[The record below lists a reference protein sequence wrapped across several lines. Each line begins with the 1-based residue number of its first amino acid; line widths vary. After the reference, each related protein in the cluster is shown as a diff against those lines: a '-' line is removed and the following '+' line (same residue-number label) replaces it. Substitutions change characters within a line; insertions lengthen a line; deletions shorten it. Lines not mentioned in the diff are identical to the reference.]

1 MSKSQALLAFILL
14 LVYFA
19 LHSVLAADAVKTW
32 LSNRLGRSYRFYRL
46 LYNLLAAVLLGGL
59 LYWMGQW
66 PEYALF
72 GTNAWTMFA
81 AGLLLATGAW
91 IGLGSLLQYDL
102 SEFTGLQAFQAKDT
116 SPNHS
121 QLNTK
126 GFNALV
132 RHPLYL
138 GLLLLLL
145 GWFLIFPGLSVLVLL
160 GSVLVYLPF
169 GIYFEELKLKRQFG
183 QAYLDYAKRVKCLIP
198 GLW

>member
-1 MSKSQALLAFILL
+1 MSNSQALLAFILL
-14 LVYFA
+14 LIYFA

-32 LSNRLGRSYRFYRL
+32 FSSQLGPSYRFYRL
-46 LYNLLAAVLLGGL
+46 LYNLLAAALLCGL
-59 LYWMGQW
+59 LYWMGKW
-66 PEYALF
+66 PENALF
-72 GTNAWTMFA
+72 ETNAWTMFA
-81 AGLLLATGAW
+81 SGLLLAMGAW

-102 SEFTGLQAFQAKDT
+102 GEFTGFQAFQAKEAV
-116 SPNHS
+116 PNHS

-145 GWFLIFPGLSVLVLL
+145 GWFLFFPGLSGLVLL
-160 GSVLVYLPF
+160 GSVLGYLPF

-183 QAYLDYAKRVKCLIP
+183 QAYLEYAKQVKCLIP